1 MTCSVACAI
10 TSASEHTCTDR
21 DTAKLGEHVLV
32 PCRPVAGESVRE
44 VAFTQARH
52 ILLRCRLQIG
62 VNKRVVAR
70 QAQDVEGCIF
80 EEPARHKT
88 AYKRALA

>member
-1 MTCSVACAI
+1 MA
-10 TSASEHTCTDR
+10 SASEHTCTVG
-21 DTAKLGEHVLV
+21 DTAKLGKHVLE
-32 PCRPVAGESVRE
+32 PCKLVAGESAGE
-44 VAFTQARH
+44 VALTQAWH
-52 ILLRCRLQIG
+52 TLLRCRLQMG